1 MSGIGEKYATSAL
14 MTLFGMNKM
23 AVLRRAAR
31 ENWQSRKRAGRG
43 GGKEWLVSSMPPAT
57 VAALQL
63 AEANIQHELG
73 EEAAP
78 APAPVSALPAAP
90 VPDWSFKVAKTRYRL
105 VVEWRAYV
113 EKAKAGG
120 KTTKAASQAFV
131 EAYNAGLL
139 LEQLKEVVEELAVK
153 TLYRW
158 NKTLAEANE
167 DLMALAD
174 RRGKWTDPTVP
185 RGLGQIAEIAQD
197 LFLQAY
203 LQDRRPSMRTAFFS
217 MEAALTQKDLPVPS
231 YASVRRFFMRYD
243 ANHHDIV
250 VLRREGEKALSD
262 KVGPYLNRDDSIL
275 QVGDILVSDGHKM
288 NCTMINPETGKP
300 ARFTLIGWQDWASR
314 VFVSFEIMLTENT
327 QAISASLHRAIVAL
341 GKKPKAVL
349 IDNGKAFKN
358 KFFEGKA
365 DLEEMDGLY
374 LRLGIVPIHSKPYV
388 GRTKIIERWWGDF
401 DRQCAVWME
410 SYTGPNIDKK
420 PAHLMRNEKWQ
431 QAQQSGHVPTIEEV
445 KEVIIKYA
453 RWKAMQPHPKRPGKT
468 PWQVFEA
475 GRGPGLSEDEKADL
489 ARQFMMRREITPK
502 RCRFTFCGIDF
513 ESDELYGINKKL
525 LAYYS
530 LADMSEIYVY
540 DAERFVTVARPV
552 ASVHPMAKLFGTG
565 EDARLVAEANKR
577 QARLKA
583 QTRRL
588 AEEIGGAGA
597 EVLTRLPYM
606 QRSQD
611 RKETIPAALDNGQE
625 TKALAEGGQCSD
637 EQARKIKRALEE
649 ARAKMAAAPT
659 YSTPGFFESELDK
672 YTFFFDLAERQ
683 GIELKPE
690 DAEFMRR
697 YEASEEY
704 QVTGL
709 RFEKLRQLYHNHNQA
724 QQETA

>member
-158 NKTLAEANE
+158 SQTLAEANE

-174 RRGKWTDPTVP
+174 RRGKWTDPSVK

-401 DRQCAVWME
+401 DRQC
-410 SYTGPNIDKK
+410 G
-420 PAHLMRNEKWQ
+420 
-431 QAQQSGHVPTIEEV
+431 
-445 KEVIIKYA
+445 
-453 RWKAMQPHPKRPGKT
+453 WKA
-468 PWQVFEA
+468 
-475 GRGPGLSEDEKADL
+475 
-489 ARQFMMRREITPK
+489 
-502 RCRFTFCGIDF
+502 
-513 ESDELYGINKKL
+513 
-525 LAYYS
+525 
-530 LADMSEIYVY
+530 
-540 DAERFVTVARPV
+540 
-552 ASVHPMAKLFGTG
+552 
-565 EDARLVAEANKR
+565 
-577 QARLKA
+577 
-583 QTRRL
+583 TRVR
-588 AEEIGGAGA
+588 
-597 EVLTRLPYM
+597 T
-606 QRSQD
+606 
-611 RKETIPAALDNGQE
+611 
-625 TKALAEGGQCSD
+625 
-637 EQARKIKRALEE
+637 
-649 ARAKMAAAPT
+649 
-659 YSTPGFFESELDK
+659 
-672 YTFFFDLAERQ
+672 
-683 GIELKPE
+683 
-690 DAEFMRR
+690 
-697 YEASEEY
+697 
-704 QVTGL
+704 
-709 RFEKLRQLYHNHNQA
+709 
-724 QQETA
+724 

>member
-1 MSGIGEKYATSAL
+1 MALSESYSAASL
-14 MTLFGMNKM
+14 AKMLKLTDRAILF
-23 AVLRRAAR
+23 RAAR

-43 GGKEWLVSSMPPAT
+43 GGKEWLVASMPPTT

-63 AEANIQHELG
+63 AEANIQRELG

-78 APAPVSALPAAP
+78 VPAPVSVLPAAP

-105 VVEWRAYV
+105 VVEWRSYV
-113 EKAKAGG
+113 EKARADG
-120 KTTKAASQAFV
+120 KTAKAASQAFV

-139 LEQLKEVVEELAVK
+139 LEQLKDVVEELAVK

-158 NKTLAEANE
+158 SQTLAEANE

-174 RRGKWTDPTVP
+174 RRGKWADPTAK
-185 RGLGQIAEIAQD
+185 RGLGQIEEVAQD

-203 LQDRRPSMRTAFFS
+203 LQDRRPSMRTAYFS
-217 MEAALTQKDLPVPS
+217 LEAALTQKGLPVPS
-231 YASVRRFFMRYD
+231 YASVRRFFLRYD
-243 ANHHDIV
+243 ADHHDIV

-262 KVGPYLNRDDSIL
+262 KVGPYLNRNDSIL
-275 QVGDILVSDGHKM
+275 QVGDVLVSDGHKM
-288 NCTMINPETGKP
+288 NFTMINPETGKP

-327 QAISASLHRAIVAL
+327 QAISSSLHRAIVAL
-341 GKKPKAVL
+341 GKKPKSVL

-365 DLEEMDGLY
+365 DLEELDGLY
-374 LRLGIVPIHSKPYV
+374 LRLGIVPVHSKPYV

-420 PAHLMRNEKWQ
+420 PAHLKRNEKWQ
-431 QAQQSGHVPTIEEV
+431 QEQQSGHVPTIEEV
-445 KEVIIKYA
+445 KEIIVKYA
-453 RWKAMQPHPKRPGKT
+453 QWKATQPHPKRPGKT

-475 GRGPGLSEDEKADL
+475 GRGPGLSEAELADL

-525 LAYYS
+525 IAYYS

-588 AEEIGGAGA
+588 AEEIGGEGK
-597 EVLTRLPYM
+597 ELLMGLPYM
-606 QRSQD
+606 QRRPEEKVLIQG
-611 RKETIPAALDNGQE
+611 TAALTAEE
-625 TKALAEGGQCSD
+625 TPALEHKLD
-637 EQARKIKRALEE
+637 EEETRKITQAIEEAKARK
-649 ARAKMAAAPT
+649 AAQPAYTVPE
-659 YSTPGFFESELDK
+659 FFESELDK
-672 YTFFFDLAERQ
+672 YTYFFDLHVQ
-683 GIELKPE
+683 KGMDLNPE

-697 YEASEEY
+697 YEASDEY

-709 RFEKLRQLYHNHNQA
+709 RFEKLRQLYHNHNQS
-724 QQETA
+724 QETA